1 MIRVAAVGDVH
12 VGPDSAGA
20 LRRQLATVP
29 ERADLL
35 LIAGDLTKSGALEEA
50 EVAAAELQGLPV
62 QVVAVLGNHDH
73 HSDRPA
79 EIAAVLR
86 DVGVAVLEGD
96 AIRVDTPNG
105 SVGVAGV
112 KGFGGGFAGTNAA
125 EFGEPEMKAFVRH
138 SKERAEALESA
149 LGSLDTDVRIAL
161 LHYAPVRETLQG
173 EPPEI
178 FPFLGSFLFGEA
190 VDRAGAD
197 LVVHGHAHRG
207 IEHGLTPGGV
217 HVRNVAQTVLRQGYA
232 VYGFDGGGAGGGSRL
247 SSAVGA
253 STNGPDGPA
262 TSER

>member
-1 MIRVAAVGDVH
+1 MIHVAAVGDVH
-12 VGPDSAGA
+12 VGPDSAGV
-20 LRRQLATVP
+20 LRQQLATVP

-50 EVAAAELQGLPV
+50 ELAATELQGLAI

-79 EIAAVLR
+79 EIADVLR

-96 AIRVDTPNG
+96 AIRIDTPSG

-112 KGFGGGFAGTNAA
+112 KGFGGGFAGANAA

-138 SKERAEALESA
+138 SKERAEALEAA

-178 FPFLGSFLFGEA
+178 YPFLGSFLFGEA

-217 HVRNVAQTVLRQGYA
+217 HVRNVAQTVIRQGYT
-232 VYGFDGGGAGGGSRL
+232 VYGFDEARSGDRVSMIA
-247 SSAVGA
+247 GA
-253 STNGPDGPA
+253 SGNVQRSAAPSD
-262 TSER
+262 R

>member
-1 MIRVAAVGDVH
+1 MINVAAIGDVH
-12 VGPDSAGA
+12 VGPDSAGS
-20 LRRQLATVP
+20 LRRQLASVP
-29 ERADLL
+29 DRADLL

-50 EVAAAELQGLPV
+50 EVVAAELQGLSI

-96 AIRVDTPNG
+96 SIRVDTPNG
-105 SVGVAGV
+105 SIGVAGV

-149 LGSLDTDVRIAL
+149 LASLDTDVRIAL

-217 HVRNVAQTVLRQGYA
+217 HVRNVAQTVIRQGYA
-232 VYGFDGGGAGGGSRL
+232 VYGFDGEGNGGRL
-247 SSAVGA
+247 SSSIAA
-253 STNGPDGPA
+253 STTGPDAPA
-262 TSER
+262 PSER

>member
-1 MIRVAAVGDVH
+1 VINVAAIGDVH
-12 VGPDSAGA
+12 VGPDSAGS
-20 LRRQLATVP
+20 LRRQLASVP
-29 ERADLL
+29 DRADLL

-50 EVAAAELQGLPV
+50 EVVAAELQGLSI

-79 EIAAVLR
+79 EIADVLR

-96 AIRVDTPNG
+96 SIRVDTPNG
-105 SVGVAGV
+105 SIGVAGV

-149 LGSLDTDVRIAL
+149 LASLDTDVRIAL

-217 HVRNVAQTVLRQGYA
+217 HVRNVAQTVIRQGYA
-232 VYGFDGGGAGGGSRL
+232 VYGFDGEGNGGRL
-247 SSAVGA
+247 SSSIAA
-253 STNGPDGPA
+253 STTGPDAPA
-262 TSER
+262 PSDR

>member
-1 MIRVAAVGDVH
+1 MIHVAAVGDVH
-12 VGPDSAGA
+12 VGPDSAGV
-20 LRRQLATVP
+20 LRRQIASVP

-50 EVAAAELQGLPV
+50 EVVAAELQGLPV

-79 EIAAVLR
+79 EIAALLR

-96 AIRVDTPNG
+96 AIRIDTPNG

-112 KGFGGGFAGTNAA
+112 KGFGGGFAGANAA
-125 EFGEPEMKAFVRH
+125 EFGELEMKAFVRH
-138 SKERAEALESA
+138 SKDRAEALESA

-217 HVRNVAQTVLRQGYA
+217 HVRNVAQTVIRQGYA
-232 VYGFDGGGAGGGSRL
+232 VYGFDEVRGGDRVTTAAA
-247 SSAVGA
+247 SASV
-253 STNGPDGPA
+253 PGPA
-262 TSER
+262 PSDR

>member
-1 MIRVAAVGDVH
+1 MINVAAIGDVH
-12 VGPDSAGA
+12 VGPDSAGS
-20 LRRQLATVP
+20 LRRQLASVP
-29 ERADLL
+29 DRADLL

-50 EVAAAELQGLPV
+50 EVVAAELQGLSI

-96 AIRVDTPNG
+96 SIRVDTPNG
-105 SVGVAGV
+105 SIGVAGV

-149 LGSLDTDVRIAL
+149 LASLDTDVRIAL

-217 HVRNVAQTVLRQGYA
+217 HVRNVAQTVIRQGYA
-232 VYGFDGGGAGGGSRL
+232 VYGFDGEGNGGRL
-247 SSAVGA
+247 SSSIAA
-253 STNGPDGPA
+253 STTGPDTPA
-262 TSER
+262 PSER

>member
-1 MIRVAAVGDVH
+1 VINVAAIGDVH
-12 VGPDSAGA
+12 VGPDSAGS
-20 LRRQLATVP
+20 LRRQLASVP
-29 ERADLL
+29 DRADLL

-50 EVAAAELQGLPV
+50 EVVAAELQGLSI

-105 SVGVAGV
+105 SIGVAGV

-149 LGSLDTDVRIAL
+149 LASLDTDVRIAL

-217 HVRNVAQTVLRQGYA
+217 HVRNVAQTVIRQGYA
-232 VYGFDGGGAGGGSRL
+232 VYGFDGEGNGGRL
-247 SSAVGA
+247 SSSIAA
-253 STNGPDGPA
+253 STTGPDAPA
-262 TSER
+262 PSER

>member
-12 VGPDSAGA
+12 VGPDSAGV
-20 LRRQLATVP
+20 LRQQLATVP

-35 LIAGDLTKSGALEEA
+35 LIAGDLTKSGAVEEA
-50 EVAAAELQGLPV
+50 ELAAAELQGLAV

-79 EIAAVLR
+79 EIADVLR

-96 AIRVDTPNG
+96 AIRIDTQNG

-112 KGFGGGFAGTNAA
+112 KGFGGGFAGANAA
-125 EFGEPEMKAFVRH
+125 EFGEPEMKSFVRH
-138 SKERAEALESA
+138 AKERAEALESA
-149 LGSLDTDVRIAL
+149 LGSLDTDVRLAL

-178 FPFLGSFLFGEA
+178 YPFLGSYLFGEA

-217 HVRNVAQTVLRQGYA
+217 HVRNVAQTVIRQGYA
-232 VYGFDGGGAGGGSRL
+232 VYGFDEARNGEPVSTVAGGTANVPEAPTPSDR
-247 SSAVGA
+247 
-253 STNGPDGPA
+253 
-262 TSER
+262 

>member
-1 MIRVAAVGDVH
+1 MINVAAIGDVH
-12 VGPDSAGA
+12 VGPDSAGS
-20 LRRQLATVP
+20 LRRQLASVP
-29 ERADLL
+29 DRADLL

-50 EVAAAELQGLPV
+50 EVVAAELQGLSI

-79 EIAAVLR
+79 EIADVLR

-96 AIRVDTPNG
+96 SIRVDTPNG
-105 SVGVAGV
+105 SIGVAGV

-149 LGSLDTDVRIAL
+149 LASLDTDVRIAL

-217 HVRNVAQTVLRQGYA
+217 HVRNVAQTVIRQGYA
-232 VYGFDGGGAGGGSRL
+232 VYGFDGEGNGGRL
-247 SSAVGA
+247 SSSIAA
-253 STNGPDGPA
+253 STTGPDAPA
-262 TSER
+262 PSER